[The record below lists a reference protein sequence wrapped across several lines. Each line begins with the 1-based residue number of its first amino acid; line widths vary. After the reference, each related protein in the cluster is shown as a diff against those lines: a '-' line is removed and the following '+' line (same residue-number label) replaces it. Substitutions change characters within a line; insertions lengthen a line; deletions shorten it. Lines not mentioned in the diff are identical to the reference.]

1 MAALRW
7 AAVALGGAPFAVS
20 VYALRGACAAAAA
33 PETLRA
39 AACEAYA
46 DWPVVALNLVYWP
59 TFCLLFWVHS
69 LAARSTWLIDPYW
82 TLIPLYVYGYYA
94 SHPLACAAGPRQLL
108 AAALLGA
115 WSLRLSGNYWRRE
128 RYAPGAR
135 EDWRF
140 ADVRAG
146 FNVASM

>member
-1 MAALRW
+1 MAALKW

-69 LAARSTWLIDPYW
+69 LAARSTWLIDPYLS
-82 TLIPLYVYGYYA
+82 LI
-94 SHPLACAAGPRQLL
+94 HI
-108 AAALLGA
+108 
-115 WSLRLSGNYWRRE
+115 
-128 RYAPGAR
+128 
-135 EDWRF
+135 
-140 ADVRAG
+140 
-146 FNVASM
+146 